1 MVWSNKKNMTSITSW
16 LKNSRY
22 TPPLSQGCKQCSQG
36 SKLVL
41 LITGLCPANCF
52 YCPLSFKKK
61 DNDVIYANE
70 WKLKNEKDTETI
82 LNEATL
88 IDAQGA
94 GITGGDPFSVWE
106 RTIRYIHLLK
116 NHYDETF
123 HIHLYTSGLVNANKI
138 LEVIDAGLDE
148 IRFHPMPQTWNKME
162 KNPIKKA
169 INTAV
174 DSAADVAIEIP
185 AIPGMKKEIIHLIE
199 WAEHQHIDYINLNEL
214 EFSEQNEDALYQKGF
229 ITKNDLSAA
238 VKNSETTAQQIID
251 HIAQMNLDIGV
262 HYCSA
267 SFKDAIQLTNRM
279 KRRAT
284 HIAHSFDIITKQG
297 TIIKGVIDHIKQEKK
312 DEIIFILNAHHINNN
327 EYCYQKNKQRIE
339 INPHLLEKIALSLKN
354 KGYHCFLIEEYPTKD
369 ALEVERQP
377 LQ

>member
-1 MVWSNKKNMTSITSW
+1 MNTITQW

-22 TPPLSQGCKQCSQG
+22 TTPLSQGCKQCAQG

-61 DNDVIYANE
+61 GKDVIYANE

-82 LNEATL
+82 LKEASL

-94 GITGGDPFSVWE
+94 GITGGDPLSVWK

-116 NHYDETF
+116 NHYGEHF
-123 HIHLYTSGLVNANKI
+123 HIHLYTSGLIHQKHL

-148 IRFHPMPQTWNKME
+148 IRFHPMPQTWTAMQKSSL
-162 KNPIKKA
+162 KKA
-169 INTAV
+169 ITTAV

-185 AIPGMKKEIIHLIE
+185 SIPGMKKETIHLIE
-199 WAEHQHIDYINLNEL
+199 WADQQHIDFINLNEL

-229 ITKNDLSAA
+229 TTKNDLSAA
-238 VKNSETTAQQIID
+238 VKNSEPTAQQIITEL
-251 HIAQMNLDIGV
+251 AQKNHDIGI

-267 SFKDAIQLTNRM
+267 SFKDAVQLTNRM

-284 HIAHSFDIITKQG
+284 HIVHPFEIISQQG
-297 TIIKGVIDHIKQEKK
+297 TIIKGIIDQINHEKK
-312 DEIIFILNAHHINNN
+312 DIIISILNAHQVNNN
-327 EYCYQKNKQRIE
+327 QYYYQQNKQRIE
-339 INPHLLEKIALSLKN
+339 INPHILEKIAPLLKN

-377 LQ
+377 L